1 MELYE
6 VADRWE
12 EGRFVD
18 RPNRFTL
25 LLESG
30 GKILKAYLPNTGMLE
45 EYLVE
50 DHPFFITPFRSEK
63 FFYRVVSTLYQGCH
77 VLLDTIA
84 MNDLAAALIEG
95 GFIPGMG
102 TVTGLR
108 REQTMGGSR
117 FDFILERAGL
127 RPLVAE
133 VKSCTLSHNGVA
145 MFPDAPSLRAR
156 SHLAHLEDLR
166 LQGYDTTMLFI
177 IPNART
183 RSFVPNVHTDPEF
196 SEMILKTEL
205 HCRAFALR
213 LVDPTHVDLGSLRE
227 IPLDLEPIEKLG
239 RDRGAYLLVL
249 ENDRPQVVSV
259 GSLGRLRLHPG
270 FYVYVGSGMGALRA
284 RTARHYKKTKK
295 RFWHIDY
302 LTPEHVQPRRL
313 YLIRGTDRTESALAK
328 RLKPLASTTV
338 RGFGSSDS
346 RDDSHLFFFE
356 TPPFRNPE
364 FLRMLLDF
372 RTFTERTA

>member
-1 MELYE
+1 VELYE

-30 GKILKAYLPNTGMLE
+30 GKLLKAYLPNTGRLE

-50 DHPFFITPFRSEK
+50 GHPFFITPFRSQK
-63 FFYRVVSTLYQGCH
+63 FIYRVVSTLYQGSH
-77 VLLDTIA
+77 ILLDTIA

-95 GFIPGMG
+95 GFVPGLG

-117 FDFILERAGL
+117 FDFILGRTGR

-133 VKSCTLSHNGVA
+133 VKTCTLSHNGVA

-156 SHLAHLEDLR
+156 SHLAHLEDFL
-166 LQGYDTTMLFI
+166 LQGYDATMLFI

-196 SEMILKTEL
+196 SEMILKTNVR
-205 HCRAFALR
+205 CRAFALG
-213 LVDPTHVDLGSLRE
+213 LVDPTHADLGSLRE
-227 IPLDLEPIEKLG
+227 IPLDLKPIEKLG

-249 ENDRPQVVSV
+249 ENDRPQEIGV
-259 GSLGRLRLHPG
+259 GSLGRLFLHPG
-270 FYVYVGSGMGALRA
+270 FYVYVGSGMGTLRA
-284 RTARHYKKTKK
+284 RTARHYKKIKK

-302 LTPEHVQPRRL
+302 LTPEYVHPRRL
-313 YLIRGTDRTESALAK
+313 YLIRSADRMESALAK
-328 RLKPLASTTV
+328 RLKPLASTAV

-346 RDDSHLFFFE
+346 SEYSHLFFFE
-356 TPPFRNPE
+356 KPPFRNPE
-364 FLRMLLDF
+364 FLRVLLDF